1 MKDLTPL
8 QSCQVSY
15 MALTSLQTT
24 FAIEL
29 NAAANNQLS
38 VEELRQYATIKI
50 SVAECVRECY
60 SALISVNDKLCD
72 EIYQKVLAVYIEFLS
87 IQAANI

>member
-15 MALTSLQTT
+15 IALTSLQTT

-29 NAAANNQLS
+29 NAAANS
-38 VEELRQYATIKI
+38 KPSAEELKQYASIKI
-50 SVAECVRECY
+50 NVAECVRECY
-60 SALISVNDKLCD
+60 NALISVNAKLCD
-72 EIYQKVLAVYIEFLS
+72 DIYQKVLAVYIEFLS
-87 IQAANI
+87 IQSDMI

>member
-29 NAAANNQLS
+29 NAAANKTTS
-38 VEELRQYATIKI
+38 VEELKQYANIKI
-50 SVAECVRECY
+50 NVAECVRECY
-60 SALISVNDKLCD
+60 NALISVNAKLCD
-72 EIYQKVLAVYIEFLS
+72 EIYQKVLLVYIDFLA
-87 IQAANI
+87 IQSAMI